1 MTQQEMLNAMN
12 ELASLQENL
21 KAMKARE
28 EELKAMIL
36 DGMTEWETEII
47 EMGGHKATSKT
58 VNASRFDTK
67 AFKADH
73 EDLYNEYMKHTYQTR
88 FTFK

>member
-12 ELASLQENL
+12 ELAQVREQM
-21 KAMKARE
+21 KAMKARD
-28 EELKAMIL
+28 EELTQLIL
-36 DGMTEWETEII
+36 SGMTEMETDTI
-47 EMGGHKATSKT
+47 ELGGHKAMSKT

-73 EDLYNEYMKHTYQTR
+73 EDLYNVYMKHTYQTR